1 MKPGYK
7 SRCLLLC
14 TCMGALFSLPALAER
29 PQTALASVLTDAL
42 EQAWTRHPQAHALEA
57 RAGEAAARTEIAGGL
72 TPGPAALSL
81 GLLDDRIGSRHGKQ
95 EWEVELATPLWLPG
109 QKAALAGEAARL
121 AEQVEAKR
129 AALRLELAGE
139 LRTAAWALTT
149 AGQTQELAQRRLA
162 SARALESDV
171 LRRYRTGDLARID
184 ANLAR
189 NETLSAQTGSLQADT
204 ALHQAE
210 RVWRNLTGIAAPARI
225 EAETLPKL
233 PDTDATID
241 ASLLQHPEL
250 AAALNA
256 EQIAKARLHLAR
268 TTRRDAPEIGLRLQ
282 RERSDSSAAFGHA
295 IGIQFTLPFSSAP
308 RLRHETAAARA
319 DLLKATAEQALTR
332 QRLDLGVEQ
341 ARREL
346 ALVEQQGDIAGI
358 QRELTAD
365 TLALAETAF
374 RLGESDLAGLLRAR
388 AAAFEAEA
396 RLSRQKAARGQ
407 AISQLKQALGQMP

>member
-7 SRCLLLC
+7 SRCLLVC
-14 TCMGALFSLPALAER
+14 ACMGALFSLPAQANVLA
-29 PQTALASVLTDAL
+29 DAL
-42 EQAWTRHPQAHALEA
+42 EHAWARHPQANALEA
-57 RAGEAAARTEIAGGL
+57 RTGEAAARAEIARGL

-139 LRTAAWALTT
+139 LRTAAWALTS
-149 AGQTQELAQRRLA
+149 ARQTQELAQRRLA

-189 NETLSAQTGSLQADT
+189 NETLSAQTDSLQADA
-204 ALHQAE
+204 ALRQAE
-210 RVWRNLTGIAAPARI
+210 RVWRNLTGMAAPARI
-225 EAETLPKL
+225 EAEALSKL
-233 PDTDATID
+233 GYPPEPSAKDASID

-256 EQIAKARLHLAR
+256 EQIAQARLNLAR

-295 IGIQFTLPFSSAP
+295 IGIQLTLPFSSGP

-319 DLLKATAEQALTR
+319 NLLQATAEQALTR
-332 QRLDLGVEQ
+332 QRLDLGVAQ

-346 ALVEQQGDIAGI
+346 ALIEQQGDIAGI

>member
-7 SRCLLLC
+7 SRCLLVC
-14 TCMGALFSLPALAER
+14 ACMGALFSLPAQANVLA
-29 PQTALASVLTDAL
+29 DAL
-42 EQAWTRHPQAHALEA
+42 EHAWARHPQANALEA
-57 RAGEAAARTEIAGGL
+57 RTGEAAARAEIARGL

-139 LRTAAWALTT
+139 LRAAAWALTT
-149 AGQTQELAQRRLA
+149 
-162 SARALESDV
+162 LESDV

-189 NETLSAQTGSLQADT
+189 NETLSAQTDSLQADA
-204 ALHQAE
+204 ALRQAE
-210 RVWRNLTGIAAPARI
+210 GVWRNLTGMAAPARI
-225 EAETLPKL
+225 EAEALPKL
-233 PDTDATID
+233 GYPPEPSAKDASID

-256 EQIAKARLHLAR
+256 EQIAQARLNLAR

-295 IGIQFTLPFSSAP
+295 IGIQLTLPFSSGP

-319 DLLKATAEQALTR
+319 NLLQATAEQALTR
-332 QRLDLGVEQ
+332 QRLDLGVAQ

-346 ALVEQQGDIAGI
+346 ALIEQQGDIAGI

>member
-1 MKPGYK
+1 MAGMKPGYK
-7 SRCLLLC
+7 SRCLLVC
-14 TCMGALFSLPALAER
+14 ACMGALFSLPAQANVLA
-29 PQTALASVLTDAL
+29 DAL
-42 EQAWTRHPQAHALEA
+42 EHAWARHPQANALEA
-57 RAGEAAARTEIAGGL
+57 RTGEAAARSEIARGL

-139 LRTAAWALTT
+139 LRAAAWALTS
-149 AGQTQELAQRRLA
+149 ARQTQELAQRRLA

-189 NETLSAQTGSLQADT
+189 NETLSAQTDSLQADA
-204 ALHQAE
+204 ALRQAE
-210 RVWRNLTGIAAPARI
+210 RVWRNLTGMAAPARI
-225 EAETLPKL
+225 EAEMLPEL
-233 PDTDATID
+233 PEPTDRD
-241 ASLLQHPEL
+241 ASINVSNLQHAQL

-256 EQIAKARLHLAR
+256 EQIAQARLKLAG

-282 RERSDSSAAFGHA
+282 RERGDNSEAFSHA
-295 IGIQFTLPFSSAP
+295 IGIQLTLPFSSGP
-308 RLRHETAAARA
+308 RLRHETAAAQA
-319 DLLKATAEQALTR
+319 DLLQATAEQVLTR
-332 QRLDLGVEQ
+332 QRLDLGVAQ
-341 ARREL
+341 ARHEL
-346 ALVEQQGDIAGI
+346 ALIEQQGEIASI
-358 QRELTAD
+358 QRGLTAD

-396 RLSRQKAARGQ
+396 RLSRQTAARGQ